1 VTYPEAE
8 AALLALPRFA
18 EQGAAAMK
26 PGLERMEAL
35 LAAMGRPHEGYPS
48 VHVAGTNGKGST
60 ASMIAAI
67 ASASGLRVG
76 LHTSP
81 HLHALGERMRLDGVP
96 APEAWL
102 AEAVARHRALFER
115 VEPSFFE
122 ATVALSLL
130 YFGEMRVDLA
140 VVEVGLGGRLDATNV
155 LRPRLSVVTHVGR
168 DHADLLGDTLEA
180 IAREKAGIAK
190 PGVPL
195 LSAAEGSSVRAALRA
210 EAEARGAPFLDLDD
224 EARFSLRPPPW
235 REPSA
240 SGLVLDLETSLRAY
254 PALRVPLA
262 GGHQARNAALA
273 VRAAE
278 LALPGV
284 GEGAVRDGLARVAA
298 LSGLA
303 GRMEV
308 LHRDPLLLADVAH
321 NADGLRAAL
330 RTFEALAPGGRRA
343 VAFGVMRDKEPE
355 ALAALLAEAGV
366 QVYPVPL
373 ATPRAVPPED
383 LLQMLQA
390 EGANVLPPTRVDT
403 VVRAFLRG
411 EIPADALLVTGSHL
425 AAAEAHGAL
434 STPLP
439 LPDTT

>member
-8 AALLALPRFA
+8 AALFALPRFT

-35 LAAMGRPHEGYPS
+35 LAAMGRPHDGYPS

-60 ASMIAAI
+60 ASMIAAV

-102 AEAVARHRALFER
+102 AEAIARHQGLFDR

-130 YFGEMRVDLA
+130 YFAEMRVDLA

-155 LRPRLSVVTHVGR
+155 LRPRLAVVTHVGR
-168 DHADLLGDTLEA
+168 DHADLLGNTLEA
-180 IAREKAGIAK
+180 IAREKGGIAK

-195 LSAAEGSSVRAALRA
+195 LSAAEGNSVRAALRA
-210 EAEARGAPFLDLDD
+210 EAEARGAPFLELDD
-224 EARFSLRPPPW
+224 EAHFSLR
-235 REPSA
+235 EASA
-240 SGLVLDLETSLRAY
+240 SGLVLDLATSARAY
-254 PALRVPLA
+254 PALAVPLV

-273 VRAAE
+273 VRAVE

-284 GEGAVRDGLARVAA
+284 GERAVRDGLARVAD

-308 LHRDPLLLADVAH
+308 LRRDPLLLTDVAH

-330 RTFEALAPGGRRA
+330 ATFEALAPGQRA

-355 ALAALLAEAGV
+355 ALAAILAEAGV
-366 QVYPVPL
+366 AVYPVPL
-373 ATPRAVPPED
+373 ATPRAVSPED
-383 LLQMLQA
+383 LRQMLRA
-390 EGANVLPPTRVDT
+390 EGANVRPPTRVDT

-425 AAAEAHGAL
+425 AAAGARGAL

-439 LPDTT
+439 LPDPT

>member
-1 VTYPEAE
+1 VTYPDAE
-8 AALLALPRFA
+8 ALLLALPRFA

-35 LAAMGRPHEGYPS
+35 LERMGRPHEGYPS

-67 ASASGLRVG
+67 GTASGLRVG

-96 APEAWL
+96 TPEAWL
-102 AEAVARHRALFER
+102 AEAVGRYQRLFER
-115 VEPSFFE
+115 VAPSFFE
-122 ATVALSLL
+122 ATVALSLF
-130 YFGEMRVDLA
+130 YFSEMGVDLA

-155 LRPRLSVVTHVGR
+155 LQPRLAVVTHVGR
-168 DHADLLGDTLEA
+168 DHADLLGDTLEE
-180 IAREKAGIAK
+180 IAREKGGIAK

-195 LSAAEGSSVRAALRA
+195 LSAAEGEGVRAALRA
-210 EAEARGAPFLDLDD
+210 EAEARGARFLDLDD
-224 EARFSLRPPPW
+224 EASFSLR
-235 REPSA
+235 EASA
-240 SGLVLDLETSLRAY
+240 SGLVLDLETPVRDY
-254 PALRVPLA
+254 PALAVPLVGA
-262 GGHQARNAALA
+262 HQARNAALA

-284 GEGAVRDGLARVAA
+284 GEGTVRDGLARVAA

-321 NADGLRAAL
+321 NADGLKAAL
-330 RTFEALAPGGRRA
+330 RTFEALAPGGRA

-355 ALAALLAEAGV
+355 ALAALLARAGV
-366 QVYPVPL
+366 AVYPVPL

-383 LLQMLQA
+383 LLQMLRA

-403 VVRAFLRG
+403 IVRAFLRG

-434 STPLP
+434 SAPLP
-439 LPDTT
+439 PPDTT